1 MTYWLCITDV
11 GNWEIIKEKNI
22 WGVSKRHANKLM
34 STKIG
39 DKLVFYV
46 KQKPPS
52 DPPTIRG
59 IFKVVS
65 KPFYDEKPI
74 FKAPSLPFLQDPQE
88 IGETYPWRVK
98 IAPIKTGY
106 LEFKPLIKQ
115 LKFITNKTSRGWG
128 GHLMGKA
135 MREIPEEDFKL
146 IESLL

>member
-1 MTYWLCITDV
+1 MAYWLCITDAE
-11 GNWEIIKEKNI
+11 NWQIIKEKNI
-22 WGVSKRHANKLM
+22 WGVSQRHANKLM

-46 KQKPPS
+46 KQNPPT

-59 IFKVVS
+59 IFEVVS

-74 FKAPSLPFLQDPQE
+74 FKAPISPFQV
-88 IGETYPWRVK
+88 GETYPWRVK
-98 IAPIKTGY
+98 ITPIKTGY

-135 MREIPEEDFKL
+135 MRPLPEDDFKL